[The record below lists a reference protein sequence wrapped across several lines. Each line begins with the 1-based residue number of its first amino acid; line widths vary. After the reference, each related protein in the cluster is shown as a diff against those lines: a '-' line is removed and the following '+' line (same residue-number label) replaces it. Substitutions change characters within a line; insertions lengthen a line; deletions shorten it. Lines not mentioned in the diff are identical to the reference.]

1 MIMNKQSNPNGV
13 NTVIDALLMRMSEL
27 DRFSDDEYVLT
38 NKDLL
43 PFDVVTSKSGQFGF
57 IGGNV
62 SIGNVIT
69 EQFRTIYETEGVAA
83 RAYLVKYFGDKQWL

>member
-1 MIMNKQSNPNGV
+1 MKPKQADNGASPI
-13 NTVIDALLMRMSEL
+13 IDALLIRMSEL
-27 DRFSDDEYVLT
+27 DRFSDDECVLT
-38 NKDLL
+38 NKELL

-69 EQFRTIYETEGVAA
+69 ERFRTIYETEGAAA
-83 RAYLVKYFGDKQWL
+83 RAYLVKHFGDKKWF

>member
-1 MIMNKQSNPNGV
+1 MNKQSNPNGV

-27 DRFSDDEYVLT
+27 GRFSDDEYVLT

-43 PFDVVTSKSGQFGF
+43 PFNVVTSKSGQFGF
-57 IGGNV
+57 LGGNV

-83 RAYLVKYFGDKQWL
+83 RAYLIKYFGDKQWL